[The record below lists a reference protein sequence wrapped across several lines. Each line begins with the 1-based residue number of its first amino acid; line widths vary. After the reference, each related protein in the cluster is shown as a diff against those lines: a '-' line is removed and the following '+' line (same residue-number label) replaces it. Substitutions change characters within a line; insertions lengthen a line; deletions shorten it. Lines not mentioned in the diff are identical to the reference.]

1 MNNIK
6 IIETYLIIDKF
17 FTTFK
22 LIKPL
27 NKKEMDDTI
36 IKLFYHPEFGN
47 DKTKK
52 KTIINWFYLAN

>member
-47 DKTKK
+47 DKTK
-52 KTIINWFYLAN
+52 NNN